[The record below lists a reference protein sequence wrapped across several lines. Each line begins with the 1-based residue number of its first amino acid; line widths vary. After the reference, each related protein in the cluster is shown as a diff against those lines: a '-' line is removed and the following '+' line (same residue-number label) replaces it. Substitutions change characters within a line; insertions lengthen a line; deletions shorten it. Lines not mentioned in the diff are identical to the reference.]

1 MGRFTFP
8 AFGRLER
15 SKTIK
20 GARQTNGSKEMYNE
34 NSTIQLQEQD
44 GNRDCHDSGIGNLLS
59 GR

>member
-1 MGRFTFP
+1 MFRFTFP

-20 GARQTNGSKEMYNE
+20 RVTANNRPKHCANE

-44 GNRDCHDSGIGNLLS
+44 GNRDCHDGSAGRFRSGS
-59 GR
+59 

>member
-20 GARQTNGSKEMYNE
+20 RARHANGPKELCNE

-44 GNRDCHDSGIGNLLS
+44 GNR
-59 GR
+59 